1 MLSSAIEQAI
11 RKAEHY
17 PYIVRVGVFGSA
29 ARNEAATGS
38 DLDIIID
45 YDNSSDDFLDN
56 LDDFMESMERDV
68 QGKIDY
74 VTLEGLMKS
83 RDESFKQEVLRDVKW
98 IYNATG

>member
-1 MLSSAIEQAI
+1 
-11 RKAEHY
+11 
-17 PYIVRVGVFGSA
+17 VRVGVFGSA